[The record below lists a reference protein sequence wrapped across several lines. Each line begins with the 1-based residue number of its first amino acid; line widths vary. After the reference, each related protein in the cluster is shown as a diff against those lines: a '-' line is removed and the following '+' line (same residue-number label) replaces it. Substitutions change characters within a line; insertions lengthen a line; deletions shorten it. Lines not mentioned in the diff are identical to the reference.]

1 MQGRGALWSGLGFL
15 LAALAA
21 PQRRQTS
28 AQKRSKGVVQE
39 REPVAALLPRHLQ
52 RSLAVALEQRAGSVR
67 GRFAPSPTGVMHRG
81 NRRTALLSWLEV
93 RLQGGEWLLRID
105 DLDTPRNR
113 PGAEA
118 SILADLQWLGLH
130 WDGPVVRQSERR
142 GLYASVLSALRRG
155 GWLYPCR
162 CSRRMLA
169 DLSAPHGAP
178 PAYPGTC
185 RDRVPAWGPL
195 AGRLPS
201 WRLRQPPAP
210 LAWRET
216 LPQERHPNEASGA
229 DAVVRRADGFLA
241 YHLATAVDE
250 LWLGI
255 ATVLRGE
262 DLAGSTAAQ
271 VALMASLAA
280 EPPQYCHVPLWRDAE
295 GERLAKRQAPA
306 PELDGRSGER
316 DAAAAAR
323 EIGALAASLELVPP
337 GQSLSALELLQSLD
351 LDRFYACLDRE
362 RTGAV
367 TVATK
372 PADP

>member
-1 MQGRGALWSGLGFL
+1 MV
-15 LAALAA
+15 ALAP
-21 PQRRQTS
+21 PQHRQTP
-28 AQKRSKGVVQE
+28 AQVRREDVVLE
-39 REPVAALLPRHLQ
+39 REAAVALLPRHLQ
-52 RSLAVALEQRAGSVR
+52 RSLALALEQRGGGGGSSVR

-142 GLYASVLSALRRG
+142 GLNSSVLSALRRG

-178 PAYPGTC
+178 VPYPGTC
-185 RDRVPAWGPL
+185 RDLVPAWGPV

-210 LAWRET
+210 LSWRET
-216 LPQERHPNEASGA
+216 LSQDPHHSDASGG
-229 DAVVRRADGFLA
+229 DGVVRRADGFLA

-255 ATVLRGE
+255 STVLRGE

-295 GERLAKRQAPA
+295 GERLAKRHAPA
-306 PELDGRSGER
+306 TDLDRGSGER
-316 DAAAAAR
+316 DPAAAAQ
-323 EIGALAASLELVPP
+323 EIGRLAASLALVPP
-337 GQSLSALELLQSLD
+337 GQSLSAQELLQSLD
-351 LDRFYACLDRE
+351 LGRFYACLTRE
-362 RTGAV
+362 RTGVV
-367 TVATK
+367 TVTTK
-372 PADP
+372 AGNP